1 MLRASFIVLLTCI
14 CAPAMAQNGRVLS
27 TVTAS
32 ACQEIVNKATDAA
45 PPSEAS
51 TRAARASVRD
61 KYTPANTT
69 STNSVLPVTS
79 SRGGGGE
86 DESDPTPVLPRPR
99 APKWHSFL
107 PGMFR

>member
-1 MLRASFIVLLTCI
+1 MLRASFIVLLTCL

-32 ACQEIVNKATDAA
+32 ACQEIVDKANDAA

-61 KYTPANTT
+61 KYAPANT
-69 STNSVLPVTS
+69 STNTVLPVVG

-86 DESDPTPVLPRPR
+86 DESDPTPALPRPR